1 MAKKKQVNLTFTR
14 RSLETELLVF
24 RCTSTQ
30 SWGVSGA
37 GSSAIDDN
45 GEGGRLF
52 LILVDLVGRGD
63 GDEALPRKTIS
74 VFSFIS

>member
-1 MAKKKQVNLTFTR
+1 MAKKNQAQLTFTR
-14 RSLETELLVF
+14 RSLDTEL
-24 RCTSTQ
+24 RGRHNSTR